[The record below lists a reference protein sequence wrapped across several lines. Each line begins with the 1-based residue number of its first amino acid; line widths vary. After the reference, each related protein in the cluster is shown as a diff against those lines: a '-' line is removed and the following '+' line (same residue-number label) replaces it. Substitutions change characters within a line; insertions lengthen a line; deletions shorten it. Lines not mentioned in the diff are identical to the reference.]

1 MTNKQLLL
9 KLYAETITLGHYIE
23 LEEYAKYPIIVGHPG
38 LAPEDLTEEQLIK
51 LITASITNM
60 TGQVC

>member
-9 KLYAETITLGHYIE
+9 KLYTETITLGHYIE
-23 LEEYAKYPIIVGHPG
+23 LEEYAKYPITVGHPG
-38 LAPEDLTEEQLIK
+38 LTPEDLTEEQLIK